1 MTPRFATRFVLL
13 AVMLAASFPAS
24 AINKVTLQL
33 KWTHA
38 FQFAGYYAAKEQGYY
53 REAGLDVDIVEA
65 APDTDPVGNVLKGVA
80 QFGVGTSSLLL
91 DRAAGKPVVALA
103 VIFQQ
108 SPYEIYAAPN
118 IRNVNELV
126 GKRIMLEPQST
137 ELLAYLKK
145 EGVSLD
151 RIKQIPH
158 SFDANGLMQGK
169 TEAISGYISN
179 EPYYFKQARYP
190 YQTFSPRSAGIDFYG
205 DNLFTSEHE
214 LQTHPE
220 RVKAFRAASLRGWQ
234 YAKEHRDEVISLILA
249 KYSSKHSREYF
260 RFESDQ
266 MIPLLQPNLI
276 EIGYMNPNRWRDIAS
291 TYADIGLLPR
301 DFPLQDFLYDASEP
315 DLAWLYRV
323 LVATLFLL
331 TIIASIALYVYR
343 INLKLQASEKR
354 LRLAAN
360 VFTHA
365 REGIIITDAD
375 SEILDVNDAF
385 TRITGYSRVEVLG
398 KNPRMLSSGKQSP
411 AFYGAMWRDLA
422 EKDYWHGE
430 VWNRHQNGAIYAET
444 LTISAVRDIHGKIQQ
459 YVALFSDITERKQLE
474 DKVHQLAFYDALTQ
488 LPNRR
493 LLQDRIGQNMGANKR
508 SSRYGAL
515 MFLDLDNFKPLNDT
529 HGHEV
534 GDLLLIEAAERMK
547 ICVREI
553 DTVARFGG
561 DEFVVVLNELDADKS
576 ESISQAMIVAEKI
589 RTTLSEPY
597 QLTIKRD
604 GETDMTIEHRC
615 TASIGLTLFTGHEA
629 SPDMVIKWADIAM
642 YQAKESGRNL
652 IRLYAL

>member
-1 MTPRFATRFVLL
+1 MMLRFVTQFMLL
-13 AVMLAASFPAS
+13 AVMLAASIHAS
-24 AINKVTLQL
+24 AIDQVTLQL

-53 REAGLDVDIVEA
+53 RDAGLNVNIVEA
-65 APDTDPVGNVLKGVA
+65 KPDTDPVRNVLGGVA

-249 KYSSKHSREYF
+249 KYSSIHSREYF
-260 RFESDQ
+260 RYESDQ

-276 EIGYMNPNRWRDIAS
+276 EIGYMNPNRWRDIAA
-291 TYADIGLLPR
+291 TYANLGLMPR
-301 DFPLQDFLYDASEP
+301 DFSLQGFLYDPSEP
-315 DLAWLYRV
+315 DLSWFYR
-323 LVATLFLL
+323 TLAAALIIIA
-331 TIIASIALYVYR
+331 IIASIAFYVYR

-375 SEILDVNDAF
+375 STILDVNAAF
-385 TRITGYSRVEVLG
+385 TRITGYARDEALG
-398 KNPRMLSSGKQSP
+398 KNPNMLSSGKQPP
-411 AFYGAMWRDLA
+411 AFYRSMWRNLA
-422 EKDYWHGE
+422 EKNYWHGE
-430 VWNRHQNGAIYAET
+430 VWNRHKSGEIYAEM
-444 LTISAVRDIHGKIQQ
+444 LTISAVRDAQGKIQQ

-474 DKVHQLAFYDALTQ
+474 DKVYQLAFYDALTK

-493 LLQDRIGQNMGANKR
+493 LLHDRIGQTMAINKR
-508 SSRYGAL
+508 TGRYGAL

-529 HGHEV
+529 YGHEV
-534 GDLLLIEAAERMK
+534 GDLLLIEVAERMK
-547 ICVREI
+547 VCVREI

-561 DEFVVVLNELDADKS
+561 DEFVVMLNELDADKTA
-576 ESISQAMIVAEKI
+576 SISQAMAVAEKI
-589 RTTLSEPY
+589 RVTLSAPY
-597 QLTIKRD
+597 HLAIKRN
-604 GETDMTIEHRC
+604 GETDKTIEHHC
-615 TASIGLTLFTGHEA
+615 TASIGLSLFSGHEA
-629 SPDMVIKWADIAM
+629 SPDMIIRCADIAM
-642 YQAKESGRNL
+642 YQAKESGRNS
-652 IRLYAL
+652 IRLYDL